1 MTATPCP
8 ICGMPY
14 NDHCPFDV
22 PREQAPWLADY
33 DKLPSGEMSLQRH
46 QLLLARWSLH
56 HPQAISA
63 NAERQYRKLV
73 RDAWGEP

>member
-8 ICGMPY
+8 ICGTPY
-14 NDHCPFDV
+14 QDHCPFDV
-22 PREQAPWLADY
+22 PRAQAPWLADY
-33 DKLPSGEMSLQRH
+33 DKLPSGEMSRQRH
-46 QLLLARWSLH
+46 QLQLARWSLH
-56 HPQAISA
+56 HPQEIST